1 MDLNKTMIIGRLT
14 RDPEVKT
21 TPNGA
26 TVTSMSLATGYSWKD
41 QSGNRQEKTEYHNIV
56 LWRKLGEIAGQYLN
70 KGRRVYIEGRLET
83 RNWEGQ
89 DGVKRYR
96 TEIIADNMIMLDGP
110 RGSGNN
116 PTQADSTG
124 APIPQAPVDSS
135 DEIKV
140 EDIPF

>member
-41 QSGNRQEKTEYHNIV
+41 QSGNKQEKTE
-56 LWRKLGEIAGQYLN
+56 
-70 KGRRVYIEGRLET
+70 T
-83 RNWEGQ
+83 
-89 DGVKRYR
+89 
-96 TEIIADNMIMLDGP
+96 
-110 RGSGNN
+110 GNN
-116 PTQADSTG
+116 PTQADSAG
-124 APIPQAPVDSS
+124 RPLPQAPVDSS